1 MGIDFLFFIGMICFY
16 HYKNFGVDLEYKEG
30 LLLKALLLLFFVRIF
45 LLNVIYV
52 FLCFIEVYHF

>member
-1 MGIDFLFFIGMICFY
+1 MMYFY

-45 LLNVIYV
+45 LLNVILI
-52 FLCFIEVYHF
+52 FLYFIQILHFLECLFLVVD